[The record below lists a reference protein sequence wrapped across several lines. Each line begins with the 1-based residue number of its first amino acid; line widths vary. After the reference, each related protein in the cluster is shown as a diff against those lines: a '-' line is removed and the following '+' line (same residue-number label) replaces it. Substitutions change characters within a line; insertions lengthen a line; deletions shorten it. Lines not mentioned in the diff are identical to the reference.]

1 MLCKA
6 VFVLNNPEQERV
18 YCKRCGKVL
27 KDEYSRSIGY
37 GPKCF
42 QIYLRERNQHG
53 NRLFEVG
60 EEHEAT
66 KK

>member
-1 MLCKA
+1 M
-6 VFVLNNPEQERV
+6 FILNIPDHELV

-27 KDEYSRSIGY
+27 KDEYSKSIGY

-42 QIYLRERNQHG
+42 RIYLREKNNNS

-60 EEHEAT
+60 EEYETT